1 MTNFYENEYGNFN
14 ISSNGNNNLRK
25 TNNLRS
31 VVNNSLNF
39 ETFDFISKKGFK
51 NNFGVY
57 FKNINTTAKNDEQ
70 ALALLQSFNFPIK
83 KK

>member
-1 MTNFYENEYGNFN
+1 MN
-14 ISSNGNNNLRK
+14 IAPWK
-25 TNNLRS
+25 
-31 VVNNSLNF
+31 
-39 ETFDFISKKGFK
+39 FK
-51 NNFGVY
+51 NNTNTITFKTEYIEYSYCTVNIIVY